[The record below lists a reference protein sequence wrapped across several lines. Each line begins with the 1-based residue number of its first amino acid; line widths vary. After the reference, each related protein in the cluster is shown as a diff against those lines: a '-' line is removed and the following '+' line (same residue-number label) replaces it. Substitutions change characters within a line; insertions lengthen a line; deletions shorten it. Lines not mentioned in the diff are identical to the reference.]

1 MGSFIRPALLQ
12 KVVPVRLRSAVT
24 ATVVAL
30 TVSVAPT
37 MAAEAAPKKP
47 TFKVSVS
54 IPTSTADVGTSIR
67 VSGKVSG
74 PRAAKKR
81 LVVQRKVGAGRWT
94 TVRKV
99 TTTSKRRYSTSVKVT
114 TAGAQQ
120 FRVVAPASKKARQGV
135 SRTRSLTGWRW
146 LDVSTAGAVE
156 NLARG
161 TATLDGRRHAGAWV
175 TPDSNQGMMFATTAG
190 RCDLLTVG
198 VGIQST
204 DPTDAAQLM
213 VMQATTWAG
222 DDVVA
227 GSMQYVTV
235 RAGLVQTRVPVK
247 RQSQAIGVMVD
258 ADSGAQGVMVAP
270 RLHCSLNSLPRTTV
284 PAL

>member
-54 IPTSTADVGTSIR
+54 IRTSTADVGTSIR

-99 TTTSKRRYSTSVKVT
+99 TTTSKRRYSTSVRIS

-135 SRTRSLTGWRW
+135 SRARSLTGWRW

-156 NLARG
+156 NLVRG
-161 TATLDGRRHAGAWV
+161 TATLDGRRHSAWI

-190 RCDLLTVG
+190 RCDMLTVG
-198 VGIQST
+198 LGVQST
-204 DPTDAAQLM
+204 DPTDASQLM

-227 GSMQYVTV
+227 GTMQYATV
-235 RAGLVQTRVPVK
+235 RTGLVQTRVPVK
-247 RQSQAIGVMVD
+247 PQSHAVGVMVD